1 VKIIRGLYLNN
12 MLFYLLCG
20 VVALFVY
27 GFFYPVILS
36 VAKPALM
43 GVGLLVVIDILILF
57 ANKEG
62 VDARRSTMDK
72 LSNGDDNPVQI
83 FVRSTYQF
91 PLKIQVIEEL
101 PFQFQKRDMQFNLTL
116 FNTDWMELEYVLR
129 PTKRGEYAFGALNV
143 LASSPLRLVSRRYRF
158 SEDQTV
164 PVYPSFIQM
173 RKYELLA
180 ISNRLVEA
188 GVKKIRRNGSNNEFE
203 QIKEYVQGDDFRTIN
218 WKATARKGGLMVNQY
233 QDERSQQVYSVIDMG
248 RLMQMPFNGLSL
260 LDYSINSSLVISN
273 IAMHKG
279 DRAGVITFSH
289 SVHSVV
295 KASRRGTHLSRIM
308 ELLYNQKTGYLET
321 DYQRLYVRLRREV
334 THRSLLMVYT
344 NFESLAGLR
353 RQLSYFR
360 RMAKDHVLV
369 VIFFEN
375 TELSQVLEKDAAN
388 TEEVYTKVIAE
399 KFAFEKRQIVR
410 ELKKYGIHAIL
421 TPPEDSNVN
430 TINKYLELKAR
441 GVI

>member
-1 VKIIRGLYLNN
+1 
-12 MLFYLLCG
+12 
-20 VVALFVY
+20 
-27 GFFYPVILS
+27 
-36 VAKPALM
+36 
-43 GVGLLVVIDILILF
+43 
-57 ANKEG
+57 
-62 VDARRSTMDK
+62 
-72 LSNGDDNPVQI
+72 
-83 FVRSTYQF
+83 
-91 PLKIQVIEEL
+91 
-101 PFQFQKRDMQFNLTL
+101 
-116 FNTDWMELEYVLR
+116 
-129 PTKRGEYAFGALNV
+129 
-143 LASSPLRLVSRRYRF
+143 
-158 SEDQTV
+158 
-164 PVYPSFIQM
+164 
-173 RKYELLA
+173 
-180 ISNRLVEA
+180 
-188 GVKKIRRNGSNNEFE
+188 
-203 QIKEYVQGDDFRTIN
+203 
-218 WKATARKGGLMVNQY
+218 
-233 QDERSQQVYSVIDMG
+233 
-248 RLMQMPFNGLSL
+248 
-260 LDYSINSSLVISN
+260 
-273 IAMHKG
+273 MHKG

-421 TPPEDSNVN
+421 TPPEDLNVN